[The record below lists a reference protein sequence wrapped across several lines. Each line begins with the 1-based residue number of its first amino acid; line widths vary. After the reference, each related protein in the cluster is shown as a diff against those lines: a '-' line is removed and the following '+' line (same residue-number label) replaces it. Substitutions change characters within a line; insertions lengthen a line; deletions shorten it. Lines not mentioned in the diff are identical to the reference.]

1 MLLSFL
7 LFILTFILTVYGVE
21 YVLDP
26 FGQFLFKNPVEIIGS
41 LAFSIAYVTGVPPKI
56 SIQFLFKNPVE
67 IIGSLAFSIA
77 YVTGVPPK
85 ISIFIGVAILAIPAI
100 ILVILFNRRRKN
112 KRKKKLR

>member
-1 MLLSFL
+1 MKLRVLLSFL

-26 FGQFLFKNPVEIIGS
+26 FG
-41 LAFSIAYVTGVPPKI
+41 
-56 SIQFLFKNPVE
+56 QFLFKNPVE

>member
-56 SIQFLFKNPVE
+56 SI
-67 IIGSLAFSIA
+67 
-77 YVTGVPPK
+77 
-85 ISIFIGVAILAIPAI
+85 FIGVAILAIPAI
-100 ILVILFNRRRKN
+100 IIVILFNRYLKN
-112 KRKKKLR
+112 KRKKRIR

>member
-26 FGQFLFKNPVEIIGS
+26 FGQFLFV
-41 LAFSIAYVTGVPPKI
+41 
-56 SIQFLFKNPVE
+56 NPVE

-100 ILVILFNRRRKN
+100 ILVILFNRYLKN
-112 KRKKKLR
+112 KRKKRIR

>member
-7 LFILTFILTVYGVE
+7 IFIFTFILTIYGVE
-21 YVLDP
+21 YILDP
-26 FGQFLFKNPVEIIGS
+26 FGK
-41 LAFSIAYVTGVPPKI
+41 
-56 SIQFLFKNPVE
+56 FLFKNPVE

>member
-26 FGQFLFKNPVEIIGS
+26 FGQFLFVNPVEIIGS
-41 LAFSIAYVTGVPPKI
+41 LAFSIAYVTGI
-56 SIQFLFKNPVE
+56 
-67 IIGSLAFSIA
+67 
-77 YVTGVPPK
+77 PPK

-100 ILVILFNRRRKN
+100 IIVILFNRYLKN
-112 KRKKKLR
+112 KRKKRIKKSSMQWSTL

>member
-7 LFILTFILTVYGVE
+7 LFILTLILTVYGVE

-26 FGQFLFKNPVEIIGS
+26 FG
-41 LAFSIAYVTGVPPKI
+41 
-56 SIQFLFKNPVE
+56 QFLFKNPVE

>member
-26 FGQFLFKNPVEIIGS
+26 FGQFLFVNPVEIIGS
-41 LAFSIAYVTGVPPKI
+41 LAFSIAYVTRI
-56 SIQFLFKNPVE
+56 
-67 IIGSLAFSIA
+67 
-77 YVTGVPPK
+77 PPK

-100 ILVILFNRRRKN
+100 IIVILFNRYLKN
-112 KRKKKLR
+112 KRKKRIR

>member
-1 MLLSFL
+1 VLLSFL
-7 LFILTFILTVYGVE
+7 IFIFTFILTIYGVE
-21 YVLDP
+21 YILDP
-26 FGQFLFKNPVEIIGS
+26 FG
-41 LAFSIAYVTGVPPKI
+41 
-56 SIQFLFKNPVE
+56 QFLFKNPVE

>member
-7 LFILTFILTVYGVE
+7 IFIFTFILTIYGVE

-26 FGQFLFKNPVEIIGS
+26 FGQFLFV
-41 LAFSIAYVTGVPPKI
+41 
-56 SIQFLFKNPVE
+56 NPVE

>member
-7 LFILTFILTVYGVE
+7 IFIFTFILTIYGVE
-21 YVLDP
+21 YILDP

-41 LAFSIAYVTGVPPKI
+41 LAI
-56 SIQFLFKNPVE
+56 
-67 IIGSLAFSIA
+67 SIA

>member
-1 MLLSFL
+1 MLLSFFI
-7 LFILTFILTVYGVE
+7 FILTFILTIYGVE

-41 LAFSIAYVTGVPPKI
+41 LAFSIAYVTGI
-56 SIQFLFKNPVE
+56 
-67 IIGSLAFSIA
+67 
-77 YVTGVPPK
+77 PPK
-85 ISIFIGVAILAIPAI
+85 ISIFIGVTILAIPAI

>member
-21 YVLDP
+21 YVLDL
-26 FGQFLFKNPVEIIGS
+26 FG
-41 LAFSIAYVTGVPPKI
+41 
-56 SIQFLFKNPVE
+56 QFLFKNPVE

>member
-1 MLLSFL
+1 MLLSFFI
-7 LFILTFILTVYGVE
+7 FILTFILTIYGVE

-41 LAFSIAYVTGVPPKI
+41 LAFSIAYVTGI
-56 SIQFLFKNPVE
+56 
-67 IIGSLAFSIA
+67 
-77 YVTGVPPK
+77 PPK

>member
-26 FGQFLFKNPVEIIGS
+26 FG
-41 LAFSIAYVTGVPPKI
+41 
-56 SIQFLFKNPVE
+56 QFLFKNPVE

-112 KRKKKLR
+112 KRKKKLK

>member
-1 MLLSFL
+1 MKLRVLLSFL

-41 LAFSIAYVTGVPPKI
+41 LAFSIAYVTGV
-56 SIQFLFKNPVE
+56 L
-67 IIGSLAFSIA
+67 
-77 YVTGVPPK
+77 PK

>member
-26 FGQFLFKNPVEIIGS
+26 FGQFLFVNPVEIIGS
-41 LAFSIAYVTGVPPKI
+41 LAFSIAYVTGI
-56 SIQFLFKNPVE
+56 
-67 IIGSLAFSIA
+67 
-77 YVTGVPPK
+77 PPK

-100 ILVILFNRRRKN
+100 IIVILFNRYLKN
-112 KRKKKLR
+112 KRKKRIRKFFITE

>member
-1 MLLSFL
+1 MKLRVLLSFL

-26 FGQFLFKNPVEIIGS
+26 FGQFLFVNPVEIIGS
-41 LAFSIAYVTGVPPKI
+41 LAFSIAYVTGI
-56 SIQFLFKNPVE
+56 
-67 IIGSLAFSIA
+67 
-77 YVTGVPPK
+77 PPK

>member
-7 LFILTFILTVYGVE
+7 IFIFTFILTIYGVE

-26 FGQFLFKNPVEIIGS
+26 FG
-41 LAFSIAYVTGVPPKI
+41 
-56 SIQFLFKNPVE
+56 QFLFKNPVE

>member
-7 LFILTFILTVYGVE
+7 LFILMFILTVYGVE

-26 FGQFLFKNPVEIIGS
+26 FG
-41 LAFSIAYVTGVPPKI
+41 
-56 SIQFLFKNPVE
+56 QFLFKNPVE

>member
-7 LFILTFILTVYGVE
+7 IFIFTFILTIYGVE

-41 LAFSIAYVTGVPPKI
+41 LAFSIAYVTGV
-56 SIQFLFKNPVE
+56 
-67 IIGSLAFSIA
+67 
-77 YVTGVPPK
+77 TPK

>member
-7 LFILTFILTVYGVE
+7 LFILMFILTVYGVE

-41 LAFSIAYVTGVPPKI
+41 LAFSIAYVTGI
-56 SIQFLFKNPVE
+56 
-67 IIGSLAFSIA
+67 
-77 YVTGVPPK
+77 PPK

-100 ILVILFNRRRKN
+100 IIVILFNRYLKN
-112 KRKKKLR
+112 KRKKRIR

>member
-56 SIQFLFKNPVE
+56 SI
-67 IIGSLAFSIA
+67 
-77 YVTGVPPK
+77 
-85 ISIFIGVAILAIPAI
+85 FIGVAILAILAI

>member
-1 MLLSFL
+1 MKLRVLLSFL

-41 LAFSIAYVTGVPPKI
+41 LAFSIAYVTGI
-56 SIQFLFKNPVE
+56 
-67 IIGSLAFSIA
+67 
-77 YVTGVPPK
+77 PPK

-100 ILVILFNRRRKN
+100 IIVILFNRYLKN
-112 KRKKKLR
+112 KRKKRIR

>member
-41 LAFSIAYVTGVPPKI
+41 LAFSIAYVTGI
-56 SIQFLFKNPVE
+56 
-67 IIGSLAFSIA
+67 
-77 YVTGVPPK
+77 PPK

-100 ILVILFNRRRKN
+100 IIVILFNRYLKN
-112 KRKKKLR
+112 KRKKRIR

>member
-26 FGQFLFKNPVEIIGS
+26 FGQFLFVNPVEIIGS
-41 LAFSIAYVTGVPPKI
+41 LAFSIAYVTGI
-56 SIQFLFKNPVE
+56 
-67 IIGSLAFSIA
+67 
-77 YVTGVPPK
+77 PPK

-100 ILVILFNRRRKN
+100 IIVILFNRYLKN
-112 KRKKKLR
+112 KRKKRIR

>member
-1 MLLSFL
+1 MPLSFL
-7 LFILTFILTVYGVE
+7 IFICTFILTIYGVE
-21 YVLDP
+21 YILDP

-41 LAFSIAYVTGVPPKI
+41 LAFSIAYVTGV
-56 SIQFLFKNPVE
+56 
-67 IIGSLAFSIA
+67 A
-77 YVTGVPPK
+77 PK

>member
-26 FGQFLFKNPVEIIGS
+26 FGQFLFVNPVEIIGS
-41 LAFSIAYVTGVPPKI
+41 LAFSIAYVTGI
-56 SIQFLFKNPVE
+56 
-67 IIGSLAFSIA
+67 
-77 YVTGVPPK
+77 PPK

-100 ILVILFNRRRKN
+100 IIAILFNRYLKN
-112 KRKKKLR
+112 KRKKRIR

>member
-7 LFILTFILTVYGVE
+7 IFIFTFILTIYGVE
-21 YVLDP
+21 YILDP
-26 FGQFLFKNPVEIIGS
+26 FG
-41 LAFSIAYVTGVPPKI
+41 
-56 SIQFLFKNPVE
+56 QFLFKNPVE

>member
-26 FGQFLFKNPVEIIGS
+26 FG
-41 LAFSIAYVTGVPPKI
+41 
-56 SIQFLFKNPVE
+56 QFLFKNPVE

>member
-1 MLLSFL
+1 M
-7 LFILTFILTVYGVE
+7 FILTVYGVE

-26 FGQFLFKNPVEIIGS
+26 FG
-41 LAFSIAYVTGVPPKI
+41 
-56 SIQFLFKNPVE
+56 QFLFKNPVE